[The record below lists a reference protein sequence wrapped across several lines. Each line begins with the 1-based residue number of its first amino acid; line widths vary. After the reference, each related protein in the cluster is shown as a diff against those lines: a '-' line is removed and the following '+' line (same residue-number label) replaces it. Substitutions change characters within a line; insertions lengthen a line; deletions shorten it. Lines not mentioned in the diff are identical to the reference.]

1 MFAALVEPIAVAW
14 HAVDASPIQKGDSA
28 LVLGAGPIGLA
39 VIQSLVARGAKNIIV
54 AEVSTERRKFAKH
67 FGAHH
72 IFDPRKD
79 DVVKLTKDLTEG
91 RGAHS
96 AFDCAGVASSPA
108 TAILGVRAKGTI
120 VNVAIWERGTDFN
133 PNILVFGEKK
143 YIAVLGY
150 QKPDFQY
157 VIKAIGD
164 GAMHPHKMITKK
176 IKIDEVVEEGF
187 RTLINEKDKQ
197 VKILIDV
204 HA

>member
-14 HAVDASPIQKGDSA
+14 HAVDASPIQEGDSA

-54 AEVSTERRKFAKH
+54 AEVSTERQKFAKH

-96 AFDCAGVASSPA
+96 AFDCAGVPSSPA